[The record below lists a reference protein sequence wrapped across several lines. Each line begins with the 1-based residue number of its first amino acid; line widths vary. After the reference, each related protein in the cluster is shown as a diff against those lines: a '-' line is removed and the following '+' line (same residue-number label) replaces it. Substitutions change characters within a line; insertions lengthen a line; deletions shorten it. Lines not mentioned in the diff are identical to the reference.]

1 MRSLMRSLLPVAVT
15 LAALAG
21 CAVGGSP
28 ARSQRV
34 LAKEFSLTD
43 ARGRTVALSA
53 MKGKVVLL
61 DFWATWCTGCKEEMP
76 WFMEFQ
82 DKYGARGLSSI
93 GVALDDDGWKTVRP
107 YVESHPINY
116 PIAVADP
123 AFAANYGF
131 EGALPVTV
139 LIDRTGR
146 IARVHQ
152 GKVDRTDFEADI
164 RRLLDES

>member
-1 MRSLMRSLLPVAVT
+1 MRSLMTVAIALV
-15 LAALAG
+15 ALAG
-21 CAVGGSP
+21 CAVDGNQAP
-28 ARSQRV
+28 SQR
-34 LAKEFSLTD
+34 APAQEFSLTD
-43 ARGRTVALSA
+43 ARGQTVALSA

-76 WFMEFQ
+76 WFMAFQ

-107 YVESHPINY
+107 YVESHLINY

-123 AFAANYGF
+123 TFAATYGF

-139 LIDRTGR
+139 LIDRTGK
-146 IARVHQ
+146 IAQIHQ
-152 GKVDRTDFEADI
+152 GKVDRAAFEADI